1 MTGVGAGPNADPRG
15 GVPSPAMVDT
25 PKVVIG
31 KRRSF
36 LLGQRWKDLALSL
49 VSIPVFVWGVRW
61 FIATLREGHLFDDD
75 HFGHTIGGGVIVG
88 FITLVSGIYVAALI
102 TSLRDVVLD
111 SACPCC
117 GAERRRNFRN
127 PPCKD
132 PKACGACL
140 VYLRANGLEVT
151 EERLDAYEEFATPYE
166 LSSERYLPAVRR
178 RDVNQFEFRWPDM
191 CAVCGAA
198 ATQRR
203 DIGEWGKIQADM
215 GILGE
220 VVHIVGV
227 EAGVA
232 PRRDSEMVHHIP
244 SSTTKT
250 RTEQL
255 DAKLK
260 YLEVPVCA
268 QHTKREWSANPL
280 EFKSGMLVFASYR
293 YYKAFCELNQIG
305 ATLKSVTSTTGAP
318 PASSPQ

>member
-1 MTGVGAGPNADPRG
+1 MDN
-15 GVPSPAMVDT
+15 

-31 KRRSF
+31 KRRSSW
-36 LLGQRWKDLALSL
+36 LGQRWKDLAYSF
-49 VSIPVFVWGVRW
+49 VSIPVLVWCVRW
-61 FIATLREGHLFDDD
+61 FIATFREGHLFDDD
-75 HFGHTIGGGVIVG
+75 HFGHTIAGGGIVG
-88 FITLVSGIYVAALI
+88 FIMVLSGIGVFALI
-102 TSLRDVVLD
+102 SSLRDVVLD
-111 SACPCC
+111 SPCPCC
-117 GAERRRNFRN
+117 GAERRRNFEN
-127 PPCKD
+127 PPCKY

-151 EERLDAYEEFATPYE
+151 EERLDAYKEFATPYE

-178 RDVNQFEFRWPDM
+178 SNANQFEFRWPDM

-198 ATQRR
+198 ASQRR
-203 DIGEWGKIQADM
+203 DIGEWGKIQVDM

-244 SSTTKT
+244 SSTSKT

-255 DAKLK
+255 DDKLK
-260 YLEVPVCA
+260 NLEVPVCA

-293 YYKAFCELNQIG
+293 YYKAFCEINQVG
-305 ATLKSVTSTTGAP
+305 ARLKSVTSTTGAP

>member
-1 MTGVGAGPNADPRG
+1 MTGDGQGANADPRG
-15 GVPSPAMVDT
+15 GVGSPAMDN

-31 KRRSF
+31 KRRSSW
-36 LLGQRWKDLALSL
+36 LGQRWKDVALSA
-49 VSIPVFVWGVRW
+49 VSIPVFVWCVRW

-75 HFGHTIGGGVIVG
+75 HFGHTIAGGAIVG
-88 FITLVSGIYVAALI
+88 FIMLISGIYVAALLS
-102 TSLRDVVLD
+102 SLRDVVLD

-117 GAERRRNFRN
+117 GAAGRRNFRN

-132 PKACGACL
+132 PVACGSCVA
-140 VYLRANGLEVT
+140 YLRANGLEVT
-151 EERLDAYEEFATPYE
+151 EERLEAMTENSTPYE
-166 LSSERYLPAVRR
+166 IPSKRYLPAVRR
-178 RDVNQFEFRWPDM
+178 SNANQFEFRWPDM

-203 DIGEWGKIQADM
+203 DIGEWGKIQADT

-255 DAKLK
+255 DDKLK
-260 YLEVPVCA
+260 NLEVPVCA
-268 QHTKREWSANPL
+268 QHTKREYYGNPL
-280 EFKSGMLVFASYR
+280 KFKSGMLVFASYR
-293 YYKAFCELNQIG
+293 YYRAFCELNQIG
-305 ATLKSVTSTTGAP
+305 ARLKSVTSTTGAP